1 MTIDTFAIDTI
12 ERYPNLAKNK
22 IPFINTE
29 VNSNEIRILK
39 AITKQVFHQTKIT
52 ENIHLITYMKQ
63 QQLLETINFL
73 QAEGITN
80 PEIGIVLGTGL
91 GKLVNEISI
100 EKEIPYSNIPN
111 FPVATVE
118 FHSGKLIY
126 GELSG
131 KKVLV
136 MAGRFHLY
144 EGYNAWEVTYGIR
157 TLHGLGIKNLLISN
171 AAGAINLSYKKGDLM
186 LIEDHINLQGSSP
199 LAFKGANAFGNIF
212 ADMLEPYSKEI
223 NTKMLTVAKKQNIQ
237 LHTGIYTSVLGPQL
251 ETRAEYRM
259 LQIFE
264 TDAVGMSTVPE
275 VIVAKQ
281 LNLPCAAISVLTDE
295 CDPKN
300 LQPVDIAEIIA
311 IAGKAEPKMIAL
323 FKGVIEML

>member
-1 MTIDTFAIDTI
+1 MKQKQLTETIDF
-12 ERYPNLAKNK
+12 LK
-22 IPFINTE
+22 
-29 VNSNEIRILK
+29 SN
-39 AITKQVFHQTKIT
+39 
-52 ENIHLITYMKQ
+52 
-63 QQLLETINFL
+63 
-73 QAEGITN
+73 GITN
-80 PEIGIVLGTGL
+80 PEVGIVLGTGL
-91 GKLVNEISI
+91 GKLINEISI
-100 EKEIPYSNIPN
+100 EKEISYADIPN

-157 TLHGLGIKNLLISN
+157 TMHGLGIKNLLISN
-171 AAGAINLSYKKGDLM
+171 AAGAINLDYKKGDLM
-186 LIEDHINLQGSSP
+186 VIEDHINLQGSSP
-199 LAFKGANAFGNIF
+199 LAFQGANTFGNIF

-223 NTKMLTVAKKQNIQ
+223 NTHLNLIATKHKIQ
-237 LHTGIYTSVLGPQL
+237 LHQGTYASVLGPQL

-259 LQIFE
+259 LQLLE
-264 TDAVGMSTVPE
+264 VDAVGMSTVPE

-300 LQPVDIAEIIA
+300 LQPVDIGEIIA
-311 IAGKAEPKMIAL
+311 IAGEAEPKMITL
-323 FKGVIEML
+323 FKEVIKVI

>member
-1 MTIDTFAIDTI
+1 MFLKT
-12 ERYPNLAKNK
+12 
-22 IPFINTE
+22 
-29 VNSNEIRILK
+29 SNIILLSNN
-39 AITKQVFHQTKIT
+39 FY
-52 ENIHLITYMKQ
+52 NMKE
-63 QQLLETINFL
+63 QQLKETINFL
-73 QAEGITN
+73 NSNGITN

-91 GKLVNEISI
+91 GKLVDEISI
-100 EKEIPYSNIPN
+100 EKEITYSNIPN

-144 EGYNAWEVTYGIR
+144 EGYTPWEVTYGIR
-157 TLHGLGIKNLLISN
+157 TLHGLDIKSVLISN
-171 AAGAINLSYKKGDLM
+171 AAGAINLDYKKGDLM
-186 LIEDHINLQGSSP
+186 LLEDHINLQGSSP
-199 LAFKGANAFGNIF
+199 LAFKGANNFGNIF
-212 ADMLEPYSKEI
+212 ADMLEPYSKKI
-223 NTKMLTVAKKQNIQ
+223 NGKLKNIAKENNIQ
-237 LHTGIYTSVLGPQL
+237 LHEGMYASVLGPQL

-259 LQIFE
+259 LQILE
-264 TDAVGMSTVPE
+264 ADAVGMSTVPE

-300 LQPVDIAEIIA
+300 LQPVDIAKIIA
-311 IAGKAEPKMIAL
+311 VAGAAEPKMITL
-323 FKGVIEML
+323 FKEVIKIL